1 MDTASKV
8 TMLMHYSYSRRVSTL
23 FTLGRVSN
31 LPTVWTNVLAGIL
44 LSGESADA
52 SSLSILLSS
61 MSCAYVGGMFLNDAF
76 DRHRDAVERPSRPI
90 PAGLI
95 RPAWVFGAGFGL
107 LFMAIALSFAV
118 SNSVPAGLSCTGLC
132 CCIVA
137 YDVWHK
143 GNALS
148 PVLMGLCRCFVYLT
162 CAIAVTGH
170 TSWQVLTGGL
180 ITLGYVVGLTYAAKQ
195 ENLLQM
201 GNLWPLI
208 FLASPLVIVP
218 LVSDLNGLCG
228 VALISICLWCL
239 AAIALIVQKKISVAV
254 ARLIAGISLVDGAL
268 ICMAASQFAWLRF
281 DQTLLFWLICLTSC
295 ALTLALQRV
304 YPGT

>member
-1 MDTASKV
+1 
-8 TMLMHYSYSRRVSTL
+8 MLMHYSYSRRVSTL

-31 LPTVWTNVLAGIL
+31 LPTVWTNVLAGTL
-44 LSGESADA
+44 LSGEAADA
-52 SSLSILLSS
+52 LTLGTLLLA

-76 DRHRDAVERPSRPI
+76 DRDLDAVERPNRPI

-95 RPAWVFGAGFGL
+95 SPAWVFGTGFGL
-107 LFMAIALSFAV
+107 LILATALSFAV
-118 SNSVPAGLSCTGLC
+118 SNSLLAGLSCAGLC

-143 GNALS
+143 GNPFS

-162 CAIAVTGH
+162 CAIAVTGEV
-170 TSWQVLTGGL
+170 SWQVLTGGL
-180 ITLGYVVGLTYAAKQ
+180 VTLGYVIGLTYAAKQ

-201 GNLWPLI
+201 GNLWPLV
-208 FLASPLVIVP
+208 FLASPVVVIP
-218 LVSDLNGLCG
+218 LAGDFNALCS

-239 AAIALIVQKKISVAV
+239 PAIALIVQKNIGVAV

-281 DQTLLFWLICLTSC
+281 DQALLFWLSCLASC
-295 ALTLALQRV
+295 VLTLSLQRF